1 MPPRDVLT
9 HPAVWSDATQ
19 PRPPARIGLIG
30 PLPPPAGGMANQTR
44 QLAELLREA
53 QVEVELVQVN
63 APYRPAWIGHVRM
76 LRALCRFAPY
86 LRRLWRCAGR
96 VDLMHV
102 MANSGWA
109 WHLHA
114 APAVWIAWLRRT
126 PVVINYRGGNADD
139 FMRRQAHWV
148 RPTMR
153 RAADVIVPSGFLQA
167 VFERHGVATRVVP
180 NVIDVARFRPTARR
194 RDGLHIVVTR
204 NLEPIY
210 GIGTALEAFARIHE
224 AVPAARL
231 SIAGSGPQRS
241 ALEGRCAELGLGE
254 RVTFTGRLDR
264 EQVAALY
271 RSADIMLN
279 PSRVDNMP
287 NSVLEAFAS
296 GVPVVSTNVGGIP
309 YFVEDGRTALLVP
322 PQDAEAMARAVL
334 RLVHDPLLAAALKS
348 RALASVLCYTWPN
361 VRLRLFEV
369 YAAAVRGATPAG
381 GMGTAS

>member
-30 PLPPPAGGMANQTR
+30 PLPPPAGGMAGQTR
-44 QLAELLREA
+44 QLAELLRDA
-53 QVEVELVQVN
+53 QVQVDLVQVN
-63 APYRPAWIGHVRM
+63 APYRPAWVGRVRV
-76 LRALCRFAPY
+76 LRALCRLIPY
-86 LRRLWRCAGR
+86 LRELWRCAGR

-114 APAVWIAWLRRT
+114 APAVWIALLRGT
-126 PVVINYRGGNADD
+126 PVVVNYRGGNADD

-167 VFERHGVATRVVP
+167 IFERHGVATRVVP
-180 NVIDVARFRPTARR
+180 NIIDVARFRPTARP

-210 GIGTALEAFARIHE
+210 GIGVALEAFARIHE
-224 AVPAARL
+224 AVPDARL
-231 SIAGSGPQRS
+231 SIAGSGPQRR
-241 ALEGRCAELGLGE
+241 ALEARCAELGLAE

-271 RSADIMLN
+271 RSADMMLN

-369 YAAAVRGATPAG
+369 YAAAVRGAAPAG